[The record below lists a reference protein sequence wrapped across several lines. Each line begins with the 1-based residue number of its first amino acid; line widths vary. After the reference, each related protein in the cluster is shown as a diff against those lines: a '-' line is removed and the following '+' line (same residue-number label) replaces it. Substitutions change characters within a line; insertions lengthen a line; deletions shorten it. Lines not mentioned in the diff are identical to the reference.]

1 MICNLTF
8 TSTLVDYHL
17 WQGELSMTFILWLS
31 IFSTVCGFLLVLHL
45 QNIYHHGISEN
56 NRDISLNDKK
66 KLNQER
72 TKTEKGKISPKKLQ
86 REIIIKKI

>member
-1 MICNLTF
+1 MI
-8 TSTLVDYHL
+8 
-17 WQGELSMTFILWLS
+17 
-31 IFSTVCGFLLVLHL
+31 
-45 QNIYHHGISEN
+45 
-56 NRDISLNDKK
+56 NDKK

>member
-1 MICNLTF
+1 VVSFWYF
-8 TSTLVDYHL
+8 TYKT
-17 WQGELSMTFILWLS
+17 
-31 IFSTVCGFLLVLHL
+31 
-45 QNIYHHGISEN
+45 YHHGISEN